1 MVEYAMKYS
10 MKPKVRELAE
20 KLVASISAWETVECV
35 CLNEAAAT
43 DTLDPYFALILDVY
57 VHGPIPP
64 SNARAA
70 AYPPHTVLETSPTGT
85 KDRFLAGELPVR
97 IEYKTV
103 ERIEELASIA
113 LRAGSDLWKLRD
125 SGTYVFYRL
134 VHCQPLFQRGA
145 WLTGMNGK
153 LSTLGDSF
161 WVQMR
166 SFYQSSMEHFLADF
180 GAAIVRDDP
189 FHYMI
194 SSTSFIK
201 YAVSALFMENGLF
214 EPSHRGYLST
224 VAGLKTQP
232 DDFAG
237 RFESFLR
244 PDSDLPPQRK
254 YEIAKLIARSIIS
267 I

>member
-1 MVEYAMKYS
+1 
-10 MKPKVRELAE
+10 MKPKVRALAE

-35 CLNEAAAT
+35 CLNEAATT

-57 VHGPIPP
+57 VRGPIPHT
-64 SNARAA
+64 NVREA

-85 KDRFLAGELPVR
+85 KDRFLSGELPVR

-113 LRAGSDLWKLRD
+113 LRSGSDLWKLRD

-134 VHCQPLFQRGA
+134 VHCQPLFQRGT
-145 WLTGMNGK
+145 WLSEMSGK
-153 LSTLGDSF
+153 LSTLSDSF

-166 SFYQSSMEHFLADF
+166 SFYQSSMEHYLADF

-194 SSTSFIK
+194 SSASFIK
-201 YAVSALFMENGLF
+201 YAVSALMMENGMF
-214 EPSHRGYLST
+214 EPSHRGYLSA
-224 VAGLKTQP
+224 VADLKTVP

-244 PDSDLPPQRK
+244 PDSELPPQRK

-267 I
+267 L